1 MVWTKPSFFFDDK
14 HHVTVNCRVRTKY
27 ALYDQVEKC
36 KLRMMINIIM
46 MQILVVVCLNMV
58 VMVSGLMLTPS
69 GSLARFVNHSV
80 MRPPVLSR
88 SSRRTLLCM
97 EFDWKVAKKGAE
109 EKMAKSLENMQ
120 SQFNTL
126 RTGGANPALLDRVV
140 VEYFGSITP
149 LNQLARVA
157 AAGSQQL
164 VVEPFDRSVTKEI
177 EVLHPQ
183 LCLLAIVSLT
193 PSLTVLLYI
202 HPTRGVMIRKRSPW
216 RT

>member
-1 MVWTKPSFFFDDK
+1 
-14 HHVTVNCRVRTKY
+14 
-27 ALYDQVEKC
+27 
-36 KLRMMINIIM
+36 MIIIM
-46 MQILVVVCLNMV
+46 LILVVATLNMA
-58 VMVSGLMLTPS
+58 MVSGLMFTPS
-69 GSLARFVNHSV
+69 GSLSRCINHSV
-80 MRPPVLSR
+80 MRPPILSR
-88 SSRRTLLCM
+88 SSSSPGRRSLLCM

-157 AAGSQQL
+157 ASGSQQL
-164 VVEPFDRSVTKEI
+164 VVEPFDRSITKEI

-183 LCLLAIVSLT
+183 LRLQACGAVTFCTVVHQPT
-193 PSLTVLLYI
+193 P
-202 HPTRGVMIRKRSPW
+202 PVM
-216 RT
+216 

>member
-1 MVWTKPSFFFDDK
+1 
-14 HHVTVNCRVRTKY
+14 
-27 ALYDQVEKC
+27 
-36 KLRMMINIIM
+36 MIINIIIM

-58 VMVSGLMLTPS
+58 VMVSGLMLTHS

-80 MRPPVLSR
+80 MRPTVL
-88 SSRRTLLCM
+88 RRTLLCM

-164 VVEPFDRSVTKEI
+164 VVEPFDRSITKEI
-177 EVLHPQ
+177 EVLYPQ
-183 LCLLAIVSLT
+183 LCLQDLG
-193 PSLTVLLYI
+193 TV
-202 HPTRGVMIRKRSPW
+202 T
-216 RT
+216 